1 MKQTINCGNEE
12 CSGSATYSYSRTGR
26 MGYEHIYICS
36 KCHNTTMLYG
46 SEPAVPN
53 IKETKKELTMQEG
66 NYVKVEEFNQ
76 LEIMYVAP
84 GANKDNVTVTTDTGP
99 KNSQES
105 TIYLEVKEP
114 EIHEK
119 LLKLTDLTA
128 KEEFKVSSKFDIS
141 TLKVGIKDGL
151 IFMKIKASKDR
162 IAEVQI
168 DEE

>member
-1 MKQTINCGNEE
+1 MKQTINCRYGE
-12 CSGSATYSYSRTGR
+12 CSGFATHSHSRAGR

-36 KCHNTTMLYG
+36 QCHANTILFST
-46 SEPAVPN
+46 EPIIN
-53 IKETKKELTMQEG
+53 TEKTKENKTMQEE

-114 EIHEK
+114 EIREK